1 MFNFFKKRKQLEAQ
15 LNLEIEK
22 NKDLTEQ
29 LEILH
34 IDQKKIWDLEL
45 EIKTIKL
52 YVNITDEQIAEI
64 VAAKKSAEDFKAL
77 EDKLSEYE
85 NKNNDA
91 LRQRQALQSGMYGN
105 GMIQGISPYSGMCQ
119 GSNLAGDPGMFG
131 RY

>member
-15 LNLEIEK
+15 LNLEMAK

-105 GMIQGISPYSGMCQ
+105 GMIQGASPSGMYQ
-119 GSNLAGDPGMFG
+119 GSNLAASLGMPAIF
-131 RY
+131 